1 MEIRLIKTFQTI
13 VKLGNFQRAAEAL
26 QYSQPTITIQIKKLE
41 EELGVKLF
49 ERGKTITLTTAGR
62 LFHERADS
70 LLREYDD
77 LNVAL
82 VDYIKGEAGLVRIGA
97 SEPSAS
103 NRVPEILAAFTKL
116 KSKVQAKVTIGTTK
130 ELAGMLLED
139 RIDLALCNQP
149 EPHLELAFHPLM
161 NETFKLIVPDDHPL
175 AARDDIRLQDLQD
188 EKFLFTP
195 GSCAFR
201 IRIEE
206 MITKHIGKLRQSSI
220 EVAGI
225 TAIKYFVQSRLGIAL
240 APEVAVTPA
249 IPGTVVKDVADLSD
263 GPSLGILTR
272 RSASST
278 SRISLELVEEIKR
291 IYAPRGQ
298 TQIGEQA
305 QAGGQARAAGI

>member
-62 LFHERADS
+62 LFHERAGS
-70 LLREYDD
+70 LLQEYDD

-82 VDYIKGEAGLVRIGA
+82 ADFIQGETGLIRVGA

-103 NRVPEILAAFTKL
+103 KRLPDILASFTRQKT
-116 KSKVQAKVTIGTTK
+116 KVQTKVTIGTTR

-139 RIDLALCNQP
+139 RLDLVLCNQP
-149 EPHLELAFHPLM
+149 EPHLELEFYPLLK
-161 NETFKLIVPDDHPL
+161 ETFKLIVPDDHPL
-175 AARDDIRLQDLQD
+175 AWREDLHLKDLKD

-225 TAIKYFVQSRLGIAL
+225 TVIKYFVQSKLGIAL
-240 APEVAVTPA
+240 APEVAVMPP
-249 IPGTVVKDVADLSD
+249 IPGTVVKDVADLME

-272 RSASST
+272 RNQASM
-278 SRISLELVEEIKR
+278 SRISQGLVEEIKR
-291 IYAPRGQ
+291 MYA
-298 TQIGEQA
+298 
-305 QAGGQARAAGI
+305 

>member
-13 VKLGNFQRAAEAL
+13 VKLGNFQRAAAAL
-26 QYSQPTITIQIKKLE
+26 QYSQPTITSQIKKLE

-62 LFHERADS
+62 LLHERADS

-82 VDYIKGEAGLVRIGA
+82 YDFIQGDAGLVRIGA

-103 NRVPEILAAFTKL
+103 NRVPDILASFTRK
-116 KSKVQAKVTIGTTK
+116 KPKAQTKVTIGTTR
-130 ELAGMLLED
+130 ELVNMLLED
-139 RIDLALCNQP
+139 QIDLALCNQP
-149 EPHLELAFHPLM
+149 EPHLELEFHPLLH
-161 NETFKLIVPDDHPL
+161 ETFKLIVPADHPL
-175 AARDDIRLQDLQD
+175 AAREHIRLKDLQD
-188 EKFLFTP
+188 EVFLFTP

-225 TAIKYFVQSRLGIAL
+225 TAIKYYVQSRLGIAL
-240 APEVAVTPA
+240 AP
-249 IPGTVVKDVADLSD
+249 
-263 GPSLGILTR
+263 
-272 RSASST
+272 
-278 SRISLELVEEIKR
+278 
-291 IYAPRGQ
+291 
-298 TQIGEQA
+298 
-305 QAGGQARAAGI
+305 

>member
-26 QYSQPTITIQIKKLE
+26 QYSQPTVTIQIKKLE

-49 ERGKTITLTTAGR
+49 ERGKTIKLTTAGR
-62 LFHERADS
+62 LFYERADS

-82 VDYIKGEAGLVRIGA
+82 VDFVQGDAGLVRFGA

-103 NRVPEILAAFTKL
+103 NRVPEILASFTRQKT
-116 KSKVQAKVTIGTTK
+116 KVQTKVSIGTTR
-130 ELAGMLLED
+130 ELMNMLLED

-149 EPHLELAFHPLM
+149 EPHLELEFYPLLK
-161 NETFKLIVPDDHPL
+161 ETFKLIVPDDHPL
-175 AARDDIRLQDLQD
+175 ARRDDIRLKDLKD

-206 MITKHIGKLRQSSI
+206 MITKQIGKLRQSSI

-225 TAIKYFVQSRLGIAL
+225 TALKYYVQSKLGIAL
-240 APEVAVTPA
+240 APVVAIAPPV
-249 IPGTVVKDVADLSD
+249 PGVVVKDVADLLE

-272 RSASST
+272 RNAASM
-278 SRISLELVEEIKR
+278 SRISRELVEEIKR
-291 IYAPRGQ
+291 VYSETAS
-298 TQIGEQA
+298 
-305 QAGGQARAAGI
+305 

>member
-26 QYSQPTITIQIKKLE
+26 QYSQPTVTIQIKKLE

-49 ERGKTITLTTAGR
+49 ERGKTIKLTTAGR
-62 LFHERADS
+62 LFYERADS

-82 VDYIKGEAGLVRIGA
+82 VDFVQGDAGLVRFGA

-103 NRVPEILAAFTKL
+103 NRVPEILASFTRQKT
-116 KSKVQAKVTIGTTK
+116 KVQTKVSIGTTR
-130 ELAGMLLED
+130 ELMNMLLED

-149 EPHLELAFHPLM
+149 EPHLELEFHPLLK
-161 NETFKLIVPDDHPL
+161 ETFKLIVPDDHPL
-175 AARDDIRLQDLQD
+175 ARRDDIRLKDLKD

-206 MITKHIGKLRQSSI
+206 MITKQIGKLRQSSI

-225 TAIKYFVQSRLGIAL
+225 TALKYYVQSKLGIAL
-240 APEVAVTPA
+240 APVVAIAPPV
-249 IPGTVVKDVADLSD
+249 PGVVVKDVADLLE

-272 RSASST
+272 RNAASM
-278 SRISLELVEEIKR
+278 SRISRELVEEIKR
-291 IYAPRGQ
+291 FYSETAS
-298 TQIGEQA
+298 
-305 QAGGQARAAGI
+305 

>member
-62 LFHERADS
+62 LFHERADT

-82 VDYIKGEAGLVRIGA
+82 SDFLLGDAGLIRFGA

-103 NRVPEILAAFTKL
+103 NRVPEILAAFTRQKT
-116 KSKVQAKVTIGTTK
+116 KVQTKVTIGTTR
-130 ELAGMLLED
+130 ELAGLLLED

-149 EPHLELAFHPLM
+149 EPHLELEFHPLLK
-161 NETFKLIVPDDHPL
+161 ETFKLIVPDDHPL
-175 AARDDIRLQDLQD
+175 AARDLIRLQDLKN

-206 MITKHIGKLRQSSI
+206 MITKQIGKLRQSSI

-225 TAIKYFVQSRLGIAL
+225 TALKYYVQAKLGIAL
-240 APEVAVTPA
+240 APVVAIAPP
-249 IPGTVVKDVADLSD
+249 IPGVVVKDVADLLD

-272 RSASST
+272 RNTASM
-278 SRISLELVEEIKR
+278 SRISQELVEEIKR
-291 IYAPRGQ
+291 FYSRL
-298 TQIGEQA
+298 
-305 QAGGQARAAGI
+305 